1 MASIRATTEERAGK
15 IRGAAF
21 EARSI
26 IEDFIIAA
34 LGGFMGAWILDCPY
48 FPNKGNTK
56 KTTGWIMY

>member
-15 IRGAAF
+15 IRGEAF

-34 LGGFMGAWILDCPY
+34 LGGFMGAWISM
-48 FPNKGNTK
+48 PNKLKN
-56 KTTGWIMY
+56 